1 MARPKASGDFA
12 KVAHTISITAR
23 ARALADDYIEKRGF
37 EEGIPNFS
45 AVVER
50 ALIAYCSRRAAMF
63 EEEQAPYEASPR
75 PKKPRGGAV

>member
-23 ARALADDYIEKRGF
+23 ARALADDYIQKRGF

-50 ALIAYCSRRAAMF
+50 ALIAYCSRRAAIF
-63 EEEQAPYEASPR
+63 QEEQNPYEAT
-75 PKKPRGGAV
+75 PKAKKTKVAL